1 MLREIKFNHKN
12 NLGDFPCG
20 PVVKTLSSPCGRRW
34 VQSLVGEIRSH
45 MLQPK
50 KKKKI
55 LKYKQTNKKEQF
67 GEQQI
72 STICIR
78 SIRISFF
85 FSKPPNIIESLV
97 FARHCA

>member
-1 MLREIKFNHKN
+1 MWEEMGSIPGWGNK
-12 NLGDFPCG
+12 
-20 PVVKTLSSPCGRRW
+20 
-34 VQSLVGEIRSH
+34 ISH
-45 MLQPK
+45 ASAK
-50 KKKKI
+50 KKKKF